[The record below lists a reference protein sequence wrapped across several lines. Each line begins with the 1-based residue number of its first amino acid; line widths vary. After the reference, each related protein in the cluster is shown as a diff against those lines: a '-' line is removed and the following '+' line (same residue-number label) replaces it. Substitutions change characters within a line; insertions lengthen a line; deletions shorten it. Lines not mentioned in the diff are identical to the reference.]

1 MEQTP
6 EEVSELREA
15 IRIVASRI
23 AVAKQQ
29 EIDRVAEALLEQCD
43 IDPRPPVDRE
53 RRRRKWLAFSSLI

>member
-6 EEVSELREA
+6 KDVSELREA

-29 EIDRVAEALLEQCD
+29 EADRVAEALLEQCD
-43 IDPRPPVDRE
+43 IDPRPPVDRA
-53 RRRRKWLAFSSLI
+53 RKGGRGNEMV

>member
-53 RRRRKWLAFSSLI
+53 RKRK